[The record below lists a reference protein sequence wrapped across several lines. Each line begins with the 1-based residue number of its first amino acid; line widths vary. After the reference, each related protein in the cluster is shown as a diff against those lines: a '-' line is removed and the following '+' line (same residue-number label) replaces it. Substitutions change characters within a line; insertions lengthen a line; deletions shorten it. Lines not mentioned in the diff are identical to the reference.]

1 MGALRV
7 GRAGSTH
14 HGRCVDRTPHADPA
28 AVALLLRPGA
38 SVATHAELRA
48 LGVPTSTTTHRCRP
62 DGPWQRLLPGV
73 VAGHWGTPTTHER
86 RLAAVKYAGTGAALT
101 GLDALDELGLP
112 LHGVPVDQRVHVVVP
127 HRCHRQSHGFALVV
141 RAEHLGRVSERRGLP
156 RVAAARAVVDASRRL
171 DALDHVRS
179 LVARA
184 VQRRLCTTAELAAE
198 VRIAARQRTAFL
210 RMALREVQ
218 AGVRSGSEAKVRAVF
233 ARHGVPMPRWNAE
246 VRDGDGDLVG
256 VVDGL
261 WDEEEVVLEIDSMEW
276 HLDPASYERTQAR
289 HCRLVVAGMTVLAVA
304 PGDVQ
309 RDPEQFCP
317 QVTAV
322 LAAARR

>member
-1 MGALRV
+1 M
-7 GRAGSTH
+7 S
-14 HGRCVDRTPHADPA
+14 RTPRADPA

-48 LGVPTSTTTHRCRP
+48 FGVPASTTTHRCRP
-62 DGPWQRLLPGV
+62 GGPWQRMLPGV
-73 VAGHWGTPTTHER
+73 IAGHRGTPTTHER
-86 RLAAVKYAGTGAALT
+86 RLAALEYAGAGAALT

-112 LHGVPVDQRVHVVVP
+112 LHGVPVDHRVHVVVP
-127 HRCHRQSHGFALVV
+127 HGCHRQSHGFTLVV
-141 RAEHLGRVSERRGLP
+141 RAVRLGRVSERRGLR
-156 RVAAARAVVDASRRL
+156 RVAAARAVVDAARRL

-184 VQRRLCTTAELAAE
+184 VQRRLCTTTELLAEL
-198 VRIAARQRTAFL
+198 RTAARQRTALL

-218 AGVRSGSEAKVRAVF
+218 AGVRSEAEAKVRAVF

-246 VRDGDGDLVG
+246 VRDGDGELIA

-261 WDEEEVVLEIDSMEW
+261 WDEEGVVIEIDSMEW
-276 HLDPASYERTQAR
+276 HLDPASYQRTQAR
-289 HCRLVVAGMTVLAVA
+289 HRRLVVAGMTVLAVA
-304 PGDVQ
+304 PGDVL
-309 RDPEQFCP
+309 RDPEQFCA
-317 QVTAV
+317 QVVAV